1 MTRTAYILRELG
13 RNLYRN
19 PGTAVGSFLSLMLLF
34 LLFDLYWIAAGT
46 SDRFYANLLSELR
59 MEVFVTED
67 VADSTLSS
75 LETSLAAT
83 EGVASVTFVSRE
95 MAREELSRMVGVD
108 LLVGY
113 DSLNPLPCSFVL
125 TIKPDYLSV
134 AEMAGIGNEIENQPD
149 IDQVY
154 YSRRWL
160 EKAES
165 TRTTILNA
173 GLMLGT
179 LILLTALISSI
190 NNIRL
195 SSQARAVGFRRMR
208 LLGAGRFFL
217 AVPFLLEGWF
227 IGGLSAITGWL
238 VIFYARQEITFT
250 QFELVIPVT
259 QEIVIY
265 CVAAACLGIVSGLLG
280 IGKQLK

>member
-46 SDRFYANLLSELR
+46 SDRFYTDLLSELR
-59 MEVFVTED
+59 MEVFVAED

-75 LETSLAAT
+75 METSLAII

-95 MAREELSRMVGVD
+95 MAREDLSRMVGVD

-113 DSLNPLPCSFVL
+113 DSLNPLPRSFVL

-134 AEMAGIGNEIENQPD
+134 AEMAGIGTEIENHPD
-149 IDQVY
+149 IVQVY

-173 GLMLGT
+173 GLVLGT
-179 LILLTALISSI
+179 LILLTALISSV

-195 SSQARAVGFRRMR
+195 SSQARAVGFRQMR
-208 LLGAGRFFL
+208 LLGAGRVFL
-217 AVPFLLEGWF
+217 ALPFLLEGWL
-227 IGGLSAITGWL
+227 IGGMSATIGWL
-238 VIFYARQEITFT
+238 VIFYSRQEITFT
-250 QFELVIPVT
+250 QFELVIPAG

-265 CVAAACLGIVSGLLG
+265 CCATAFLGIISGLLG
-280 IGKQLK
+280 ISKQLR